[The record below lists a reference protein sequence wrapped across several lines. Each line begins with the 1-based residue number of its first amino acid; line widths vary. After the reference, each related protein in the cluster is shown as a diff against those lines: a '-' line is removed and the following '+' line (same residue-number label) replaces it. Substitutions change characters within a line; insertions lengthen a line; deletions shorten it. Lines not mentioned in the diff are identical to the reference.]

1 MGYQAGRLVWIPCEV
16 KPGPFPDE
24 RIVRIRSEHD
34 EWVGFVSV
42 DALRT
47 PVVEGHTFVRAVIMQ
62 VEGSRFNAKV
72 AGEPVTSSLFEGT
85 LSRVEPIAAVQA

>member
-24 RIVRIRSEHD
+24 RIVRIQSDRG
-34 EWVGFVSV
+34 EWIGFVSI

-47 PVVEGHTFVRAVIMQ
+47 PVVEGETFVRAVITR
-62 VEGSRFNAKV
+62 VEGSRFNARV
-72 AGEPVTSSLFEGT
+72 AGEPVTSSFFEGT